1 LNGTYIYIYIQT
13 HGWVSYSGSG
23 SPFSG
28 GGSQNLGGG
37 QKVKK
42 RVKSE
47 KKGQKGEK
55 VEKVEKVR
63 FLVKK

>member
-1 LNGTYIYIYIQT
+1 MSFSETPDQNSVERFYKETYIYIYIQT

-37 QKVKK
+37 EKVKK
-42 RVKSE
+42 E
-47 KKGQKGEK
+47 
-55 VEKVEKVR
+55 
-63 FLVKK
+63 